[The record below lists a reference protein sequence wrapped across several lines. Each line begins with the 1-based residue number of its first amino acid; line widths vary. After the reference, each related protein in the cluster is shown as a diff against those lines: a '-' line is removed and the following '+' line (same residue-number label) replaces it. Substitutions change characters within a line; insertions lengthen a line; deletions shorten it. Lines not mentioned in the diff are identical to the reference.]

1 MHELYELKEQL
12 MDELK
17 EYRNKSKKT
26 LDDILAIKALTSSID
41 HMCNIIMN
49 AEEEEYSGRGSYNMG
64 GGNYSRE
71 NRYSREGR
79 GGNRYA
85 YEGGQGGGQGG
96 GSYARGRTGNVRRDS
111 MGRYAREGGYSRADG
126 MEDLVEDIRSMMQEL
141 PPNVQQDAQ
150 KFVQKLEQ
158 QM

>member
-12 MDELK
+12 LDELK
-17 EYRNKSKKT
+17 EYRSKQKKT
-26 LDDILAIKALTSSID
+26 MDDLMVIKYLTSSID
-41 HMCNIIMN
+41 HLCNIIMN

-85 YEGGQGGGQGG
+85 YEGGQGGG
-96 GSYARGRTGNVRRDS
+96 SYARGRNARRDS
-111 MGRYAREGGYSRADG
+111 MGRYARESGYSRTDG
-126 MEDLVEDIRSMMQEL
+126 VEELVDDIRGMMQEL
-141 PPNVQQDAQ
+141 PQGLQQEAQ

>member
-12 MDELK
+12 LDELK
-17 EYRNKSKKT
+17 EYRSKQKKT
-26 LDDILAIKALTSSID
+26 MDDLMVIKYLTSSID
-41 HMCNIIMN
+41 HLCNIIMA
-49 AEEEEYSGRGSYNMG
+49 AEEEEYSSRS
-64 GGNYSRE
+64 GNYSRE
-71 NRYSREGR
+71 NRYSREGMG

-85 YEGGQGGGQGG
+85 YEGGQGGGNYSRE

-111 MGRYAREGGYSRADG
+111 MGRYSREGGYSRADG
-126 MEDLVEDIRSMMQEL
+126 LEDLVNEIQGMMQEL
-141 PPNVQQDAQ
+141 PQSVQMDAQ